1 MQVSELLFGS
11 ADRTTNRP
19 RSKPARR
26 SSSGEYKTAERKSP
40 RPAEA
45 KARTITAVAP
55 IPVPEKASGEIAFI
69 ARTNEL
75 MGADAIHSRKKSTE
89 SCDMITAAA
98 SSPTATTRMAFT
110 VGPFVGVQGT
120 DFPSDPP
127 ITLDKFLGALA
138 LEAMVR
144 CQRCPPSV
152 SLVGMVALRLTGP

>member
-1 MQVSELLFGS
+1 MLSSQPATRAGVQVAELLVGS

-55 IPVPEKASGEIAFI
+55 IPVPEKASGETAFI

-75 MGADAIHSRKKSTE
+75 IGVDDIHSRKKSME

-98 SSPTATTRMAFT
+98 NSPTATTRIAFT
-110 VGPFVGVQGT
+110 AGSFFGSQAV
-120 DFPSDPP
+120 
-127 ITLDKFLGALA
+127 IL
-138 LEAMVR
+138 
-144 CQRCPPSV
+144 
-152 SLVGMVALRLTGP
+152 